1 MILSGVMHMKRIVNN
16 PFLFGVLT
24 LIGALFFMGLATSL
38 SLNAPPAL
46 QGPVHSVLEVL
57 LVIVYALAVK
67 KILGPGF
74 RLGICTARLG
84 TGFRL
89 LLVFLPA
96 AVVNLREFVLAA
108 MTAPPAVTGAAVPAA
123 LFPALLM
130 GIRPGITEELIFR
143 GLLMGG
149 FLHLAAGKPWRIRGA
164 AVFSSVIFALMH
176 LNNLGHGQ
184 ALSVTLVQVM
194 YAFSI
199 GMLFAAVYARTRSLL
214 PAIFLHAL
222 VDTIVALKQALFL
235 LPDRQTVSPGELLL
249 YVLLSLLWLG
259 SGVYLLRDS
268 RQPAM
273 HALWDSAAPVDPR
286 G

>member
-1 MILSGVMHMKRIVNN
+1 MKRIVNN

-108 MTAPPAVTGAAVPAA
+108 MTAPPAVTGAAIPAA

>member
-1 MILSGVMHMKRIVNN
+1 MKRIVNN